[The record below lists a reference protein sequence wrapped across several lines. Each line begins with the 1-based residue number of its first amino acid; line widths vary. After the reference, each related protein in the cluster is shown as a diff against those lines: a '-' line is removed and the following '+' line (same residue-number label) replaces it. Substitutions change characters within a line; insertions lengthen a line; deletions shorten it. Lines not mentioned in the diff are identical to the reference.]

1 MPRPLPRSTAILK
14 ELIVASRNKGKV
26 GEIKELLA
34 GLPYKV
40 TSLLEYPRIPDV
52 VEDGTTYK
60 ANALKK
66 AVAIAKATG
75 KMALADDSGLEVKAL
90 NNAPGIYSARFAG
103 EGASEK
109 ARNRKLFAMLKNV
122 PMSKRQA
129 RYRCMIAFVD
139 AKGREIGVVQGTCGG
154 YITTEER
161 GSNGFGFDPLFLLK
175 RYGKTFGELPPSL
188 KAKISH
194 RARALIKFRDLI
206 GKYRSS

>member
-1 MPRPLPRSTAILK
+1 MK

-26 GEIKELLA
+26 REIMELLT

-40 TSLLEYPRIPDV
+40 SSLLDYPQIPEII
-52 VEDGTTYK
+52 EDGKTYR

-66 AVAIAKATG
+66 AREVALATG
-75 KMALADDSGLEVKAL
+75 KMAMSDDSGIEVKAL

-109 ARNRKLFAMLKNV
+109 ARNQKMFTMLKGV
-122 PMSKRQA
+122 PMHKRQA
-129 RYRCMIAFVD
+129 RYRCVIAFVD

-154 YITTEER
+154 YVTTKEIGE
-161 GSNGFGFDPLFLLK
+161 NGFGFDPLFLVK
-175 RYGKTFGELPPSL
+175 RYNKTFGQLPDSL

-194 RARALIKFRDLI
+194 RARALKKFRLLLN
-206 GKYRSS
+206 SL

>member
-1 MPRPLPRSTAILK
+1 MPRLLPRSTTILK

-26 GEIKELLA
+26 NEIKELLS

-40 TSLLEYPRIPDV
+40 TSLLDYPDIPDII
-52 VEDGTTYK
+52 EDGLTYK

-66 AVAIAKATG
+66 AVAVARATG
-75 KMALADDSGLEVKAL
+75 KMAIADDSGIEVKAL

-103 EGASEK
+103 KGASEK
-109 ARNRKLFAMLKNV
+109 ARNRKLFAMLKNI

-129 RYRCMIAFVD
+129 LYRCVVAFVD
-139 AKGREIGVVQGTCGG
+139 AQGKEIGVAQGTCRG

-161 GSNGFGFDPLFLLK
+161 GNNGFGFDPLFFLK
-175 RYGKTFGELPPSL
+175 RYGRTFGELPATL

-194 RARALIKFRDLI
+194 RARALKKFKRLI